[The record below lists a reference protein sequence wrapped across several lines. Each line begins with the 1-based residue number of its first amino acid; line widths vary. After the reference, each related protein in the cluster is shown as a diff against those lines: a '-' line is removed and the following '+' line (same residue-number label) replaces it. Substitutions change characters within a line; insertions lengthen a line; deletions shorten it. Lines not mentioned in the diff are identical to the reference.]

1 MLLRS
6 ENARKNTNLIDLLE
20 INKAQAT
27 DIVGRYLKSVDDIH
41 SFLDFYF
48 ETLERENIVGTTYE
62 KLRRVC
68 KRAEIEFKKRFE
80 DKEIF
85 LEWLCNKYKNQACFR
100 VFQGDFKYSYFAN
113 YGSNQKIKMNQESI
127 DSLICINAF
136 KQITYKDGD
145 LIANGEFKEALVDFM
160 FKNQDR
166 IGRDLEYSLP
176 VREIERVLTLDEMR
190 ELEKAEEKRLFN
202 ENKSRFEKILKS
214 KIAFK
219 RIS

>member
-1 MLLRS
+1 M
-6 ENARKNTNLIDLLE
+6 DLLE
-20 INKAQAT
+20 INKVQAT
-27 DIVGRYLKSVDDIH
+27 DIVGRYLKSVKDIH
-41 SFLDFYF
+41 AFLDFYF

-68 KRAEIEFKKRFE
+68 KRAEIEFKKRFK
-80 DKEIF
+80 DKEVF

-113 YGSNQKIKMNQESI
+113 YGSNQKIKINQESI

-136 KQITYKDGD
+136 KQITYKDGN

-166 IGRDLEYSLP
+166 IGRDLEHSFP

-214 KIAFK
+214 KMAFK
-219 RIS
+219 NIS

>member
-1 MLLRS
+1 MQEKIQILM
-6 ENARKNTNLIDLLE
+6 DLLE

-27 DIVGRYLKSVDDIH
+27 DIVGRYLQDAKNIH
-41 SFLDFYF
+41 AFLDFYF

-68 KRAEIEFKKRFE
+68 KRAQIEFKKRFE

>member
-1 MLLRS
+1 MQEKIQILM
-6 ENARKNTNLIDLLE
+6 DLLE

-27 DIVGRYLKSVDDIH
+27 DIVGRYLKSVKDIH
-41 SFLDFYF
+41 AFLDFYF

-214 KIAFK
+214 KMAFK
-219 RIS
+219 NIS

>member
-1 MLLRS
+1 MQEKIQILM
-6 ENARKNTNLIDLLE
+6 DLLE

-27 DIVGRYLKSVDDIH
+27 DIVGRYLQDAKDIH
-41 SFLDFYF
+41 AFLDFYF

-68 KRAEIEFKKRFE
+68 KRAEIEFKKRFK
-80 DKEIF
+80 DKEVF

-113 YGSNQKIKMNQESI
+113 YGSNQKIKINQESI

-136 KQITYKDGD
+136 KQITYKDGN

-166 IGRDLEYSLP
+166 IGRDLEHSFP

-214 KIAFK
+214 KMAFK
-219 RIS
+219 NIS

>member
-1 MLLRS
+1 MQEKIQILM
-6 ENARKNTNLIDLLE
+6 DLLE

-27 DIVGRYLKSVDDIH
+27 DIVGRYLKSVKDIH
-41 SFLDFYF
+41 AFLDFYF

-85 LEWLCNKYKNQACFR
+85 LEWLKNKYKNQACFR

-113 YGSNQKIKMNQESI
+113 YGSNQKIKINQESI

-136 KQITYKDGD
+136 KQITYKDGN

-166 IGRDLEYSLP
+166 IGRDLEHSFP

-214 KIAFK
+214 KMAFK
-219 RIS
+219 NIS

>member
-1 MLLRS
+1 MQEKIQILM
-6 ENARKNTNLIDLLE
+6 DLLE

-27 DIVGRYLKSVDDIH
+27 DIVGRYLKSVKDIH
-41 SFLDFYF
+41 AFLDFYF

-68 KRAEIEFKKRFE
+68 KRAEIEFKKRFK
-80 DKEIF
+80 DKEVF

-113 YGSNQKIKMNQESI
+113 YGSNQKIKINQESI

-136 KQITYKDGD
+136 KQITYKDGN

-166 IGRDLEYSLP
+166 IGRDLEHSFP

-202 ENKSRFEKILKS
+202 ENKSIFEKILKS
-214 KIAFK
+214 KMAFK
-219 RIS
+219 NIS

>member
-1 MLLRS
+1 MQEKIQILM
-6 ENARKNTNLIDLLE
+6 DLLE

-27 DIVGRYLKSVDDIH
+27 DIVGRYLKSVKDIH
-41 SFLDFYF
+41 AFLDFYF

-166 IGRDLEYSLP
+166 TGRDLEYSLP

>member
-1 MLLRS
+1 MQEKIQILM
-6 ENARKNTNLIDLLE
+6 DLLE

-27 DIVGRYLKSVDDIH
+27 DIVGRYLKSVKDIH
-41 SFLDFYF
+41 AFLDFYF
-48 ETLERENIVGTTYE
+48 ETLEKENIIGTTYE
-62 KLRRVC
+62 KLRMVC
-68 KRAEIEFKKRFE
+68 KKAEIEFKKRFE

-85 LEWLCNKYKNQACFR
+85 LEWLKNKYKNQACFR
-100 VFQGDFKYSYFAN
+100 LHEGDFKYSYFAN
-113 YGSNQKIKMNQESI
+113 YGSNQKIKINQESI
-127 DSLICINAF
+127 DSLICINTF

-166 IGRDLEYSLP
+166 IGRDLEHSLP

>member
-1 MLLRS
+1 MQ
-6 ENARKNTNLIDLLE
+6 EKIQILIDLLE

-68 KRAEIEFKKRFE
+68 KRVEIELKKRFE

>member
-1 MLLRS
+1 MQEKIQILM
-6 ENARKNTNLIDLLE
+6 DLLE

-27 DIVGRYLKSVDDIH
+27 DIVGRYLKSVKDIH
-41 SFLDFYF
+41 AFLDFYF

-85 LEWLCNKYKNQACFR
+85 LEWLCSKYKNQACFR
-100 VFQGDFKYSYFAN
+100 LHEGDFEYSYFASCGN
-113 YGSNQKIKMNQESI
+113 GKKIKINQKSI
-127 DSLICINAF
+127 DILVCVNAF

-166 IGRDLEYSLP
+166 IGRDLEHSLP

>member
-1 MLLRS
+1 MQEKIQILM
-6 ENARKNTNLIDLLE
+6 DLFK

-27 DIVGRYLKSVDDIH
+27 DIVGRYLKSVKDIH

-127 DSLICINAF
+127 DSLICINSF

-176 VREIERVLTLDEMR
+176 VREIEKVLTLDEMR

-202 ENKSRFEKILKS
+202 ENKSRFEKILKR
-214 KIAFK
+214 KMAFK
-219 RIS
+219 NIS

>member
-1 MLLRS
+1 MQEKIQILM
-6 ENARKNTNLIDLLE
+6 DLLE

-27 DIVGRYLKSVDDIH
+27 DIVGRYLKSVKDIH
-41 SFLDFYF
+41 AFLDFYF
-48 ETLERENIVGTTYE
+48 ETLERENIVGTSYE

-85 LEWLCNKYKNQACFR
+85 LEWLCNEYKNQACFR

-113 YGSNQKIKMNQESI
+113 YGSNQKIKINQESI
-127 DSLICINAF
+127 DSLICINTF

-166 IGRDLEYSLP
+166 IGRYLEHSLP

-214 KIAFK
+214 KMAFK
-219 RIS
+219 YIS

>member
-1 MLLRS
+1 MQEKIQILM
-6 ENARKNTNLIDLLE
+6 DLLE

-27 DIVGRYLKSVDDIH
+27 DIVGRYLKSVKDIH
-41 SFLDFYF
+41 AFLDFYF

-68 KRAEIEFKKRFE
+68 KRAQIEFKKRFE

-214 KIAFK
+214 KMAFK
-219 RIS
+219 NIS

>member
-1 MLLRS
+1 MQEKIQILM
-6 ENARKNTNLIDLLE
+6 DLLE

-27 DIVGRYLKSVDDIH
+27 DIVGRYLKSVKDIH
-41 SFLDFYF
+41 AFLDFYF

-113 YGSNQKIKMNQESI
+113 YGSNQKIKINQESI

>member
-1 MLLRS
+1 MQEKIQILM
-6 ENARKNTNLIDLLE
+6 DLLE

-27 DIVGRYLKSVDDIH
+27 DIVGRYLKSVKDIH
-41 SFLDFYF
+41 AFLDFYF

-100 VFQGDFKYSYFAN
+100 LHEGDFEYSYFASCGN
-113 YGSNQKIKMNQESI
+113 GKKIKINQKSI
-127 DSLICINAF
+127 DILVCVNAF
-136 KQITYKDGD
+136 KQISYK
-145 LIANGEFKEALVDFM
+145 NGEPLENNEFKEALLEFI

-166 IGRDLEYSLP
+166 IGRDLEHSLP

>member
-1 MLLRS
+1 MQ
-6 ENARKNTNLIDLLE
+6 EKIQILIDLLE

-80 DKEIF
+80 DKEFF

>member
-1 MLLRS
+1 MQEKIQILM
-6 ENARKNTNLIDLLE
+6 DLLE

-27 DIVGRYLKSVDDIH
+27 DIVGRYLKSVKDIH
-41 SFLDFYF
+41 AFLDFYF
-48 ETLERENIVGTTYE
+48 ETLERENIVGTSYE

-85 LEWLCNKYKNQACFR
+85 LEWLCSKYKNQACFR
-100 VFQGDFKYSYFAN
+100 VFKGDFKYSYFAN
-113 YGSNQKIKMNQESI
+113 YGSNQKIKINQESI
-127 DSLICINAF
+127 DSLICINTF

-166 IGRDLEYSLP
+166 IGKNLNIPLSVKKIEKVLSLEEK
-176 VREIERVLTLDEMR
+176 REIE
-190 ELEKAEEKRLFN
+190 KIEETKLFY
-202 ENKSRFEKILKS
+202 ENKDRFEIFIKS
-214 KIAFK
+214 KKAFK
-219 RIS
+219 KIS

>member
-1 MLLRS
+1 MQEKIQILM
-6 ENARKNTNLIDLLE
+6 DLLE

-27 DIVGRYLKSVDDIH
+27 DIVGRYLKSVKDIH
-41 SFLDFYF
+41 VFLDFYF
-48 ETLERENIVGTTYE
+48 ETLERENIVGTSYE

-68 KRAEIEFKKRFE
+68 KRAQIEFKKRFE

-85 LEWLCNKYKNQACFR
+85 LEWLCSKYKNQACFR

-113 YGSNQKIKMNQESI
+113 YGSNQKIKINQESI

-166 IGRDLEYSLP
+166 IGRDLEHSLP
-176 VREIERVLTLDEMR
+176 VREIERVLTLDKMR

-219 RIS
+219 RTS

>member
-1 MLLRS
+1 MQEKIQILM
-6 ENARKNTNLIDLLE
+6 DLLE
-20 INKAQAT
+20 INKSQAT
-27 DIVGRYLKSVDDIH
+27 DIVGRYLKSVKDIH
-41 SFLDFYF
+41 AFLDFYF
-48 ETLERENIVGTTYE
+48 ETLEKENIIGTTYE
-62 KLRRVC
+62 KLRMVC
-68 KRAEIEFKKRFE
+68 KKAEIEFKKRFE

-85 LEWLCNKYKNQACFR
+85 LEWLKNKYKNQACFR
-100 VFQGDFKYSYFAN
+100 LHEGDFEYSYFAN
-113 YGSNQKIKMNQESI
+113 YGSNQKIKINQESI
-127 DSLICINAF
+127 DSLICINTF

-166 IGRDLEYSLP
+166 IGRDLEHSLP

>member
-1 MLLRS
+1 MQ
-6 ENARKNTNLIDLLE
+6 EKIQILIDLLE

-68 KRAEIEFKKRFE
+68 KRAEIEFRKRFE

>member
-1 MLLRS
+1 MQ
-6 ENARKNTNLIDLLE
+6 EKIQILIDLLE
-20 INKAQAT
+20 INKAQAI

>member
-1 MLLRS
+1 MQEKIQILM
-6 ENARKNTNLIDLLE
+6 DLLE

-27 DIVGRYLKSVDDIH
+27 DIVGRYLKSVKDIH
-41 SFLDFYF
+41 AFLDFYF
-48 ETLERENIVGTTYE
+48 ETLERENIVGTSYE

-68 KRAEIEFKKRFE
+68 KRAQIEFKKRFE

>member
-1 MLLRS
+1 MQEKIQILM
-6 ENARKNTNLIDLLE
+6 DLLE

-27 DIVGRYLKSVDDIH
+27 DIVGRYLKSVKDIH
-41 SFLDFYF
+41 AFLDFYF
-48 ETLERENIVGTTYE
+48 ETLERENIVGISYE

>member
-1 MLLRS
+1 MQEKIQILM
-6 ENARKNTNLIDLLE
+6 DLLE

-27 DIVGRYLKSVDDIH
+27 DIVGRYLKSVKDIH
-41 SFLDFYF
+41 AFLDFYF

-100 VFQGDFKYSYFAN
+100 VFQVDFKYSYFAN
-113 YGSNQKIKMNQESI
+113 YGSNQKIKINQESI

-136 KQITYKDGD
+136 KQITYKDGN

-166 IGRDLEYSLP
+166 IGRDLEHSLP

-214 KIAFK
+214 KKAFK
-219 RIS
+219 KIS

>member
-1 MLLRS
+1 MQ
-6 ENARKNTNLIDLLE
+6 EKIQILIDLLE

-100 VFQGDFKYSYFAN
+100 VFQGDFKYSYFSN

-214 KIAFK
+214 KMAFK
-219 RIS
+219 NIS

>member
-1 MLLRS
+1 MQEKIQILM
-6 ENARKNTNLIDLLE
+6 DLLE

-27 DIVGRYLKSVDDIH
+27 DIVGRYLKSVKDIH
-41 SFLDFYF
+41 AFLDFYF
-48 ETLERENIVGTTYE
+48 ETLERENIVGTSYE

-113 YGSNQKIKMNQESI
+113 YGSNQKIKINQESI
-127 DSLICINAF
+127 DSLICINTF

-145 LIANGEFKEALVDFM
+145 LIANGEFKEALIDFM

-166 IGRDLEYSLP
+166 IGRDLEHSLP
-176 VREIERVLTLDEMR
+176 VREIERVLTLDKMR

>member
-1 MLLRS
+1 MQEKIQILM
-6 ENARKNTNLIDLLE
+6 DLLE

-27 DIVGRYLKSVDDIH
+27 DIVGRYLKSVKDIH
-41 SFLDFYF
+41 AFLDFYF
-48 ETLERENIVGTTYE
+48 ETLERENIVGTSYE

-100 VFQGDFKYSYFAN
+100 VFKGDFKYSYFVN
-113 YGSNQKIKMNQESI
+113 YGSNQKIKINQESI
-127 DSLICINAF
+127 DSLICINTF

-166 IGRDLEYSLP
+166 IGRDLEHSLP

>member
-1 MLLRS
+1 MQEKIQILM
-6 ENARKNTNLIDLLE
+6 DLLE

-27 DIVGRYLKSVDDIH
+27 DIVGRYLKSVKDIH
-41 SFLDFYF
+41 AFLDFYF
-48 ETLERENIVGTTYE
+48 ETLERENIVGTSYE

-68 KRAEIEFKKRFE
+68 KRAQIEFKKRFE

-100 VFQGDFKYSYFAN
+100 LHEGDFEYSYFASCGN
-113 YGSNQKIKMNQESI
+113 GKKIKINQKSI
-127 DSLICINAF
+127 DILVCVNAF

-166 IGRDLEYSLP
+166 IGRDLEHSLP

>member
-1 MLLRS
+1 MQEKIQILM
-6 ENARKNTNLIDLLE
+6 DLLE

-27 DIVGRYLKSVDDIH
+27 DIVGRYLKSVKDIH
-41 SFLDFYF
+41 AFLDFYF

-145 LIANGEFKEALVDFM
+145 LIANREFKEALVDFM

-176 VREIERVLTLDEMR
+176 VLEIERVLTLDEMR
-190 ELEKAEEKRLFN
+190 ELEKTEEKRLFN

>member
-1 MLLRS
+1 MQEKIQILM
-6 ENARKNTNLIDLLE
+6 DLLE

-27 DIVGRYLKSVDDIH
+27 DIVGRYLKSVKDIH
-41 SFLDFYF
+41 AFLDFYF
-48 ETLERENIVGTTYE
+48 ETLEKENIIGTTYE
-62 KLRRVC
+62 KLRMVC
-68 KRAEIEFKKRFE
+68 KKAEIEFKKRFE

-100 VFQGDFKYSYFAN
+100 LHEGDFEYSYFASC
-113 YGSNQKIKMNQESI
+113 GSNQKIKINQESI
-127 DSLICINAF
+127 DSLICINTF

-166 IGRDLEYSLP
+166 IGRDLEHSLP

-214 KIAFK
+214 KKAFK
-219 RIS
+219 KIS

>member
-1 MLLRS
+1 M
-6 ENARKNTNLIDLLE
+6 LIDLLE

>member
-1 MLLRS
+1 MQ
-6 ENARKNTNLIDLLE
+6 EKIQILIDLLE

-27 DIVGRYLKSVDDIH
+27 DIVGRYLQDAKDIH
-41 SFLDFYF
+41 AFLDFYF

-166 IGRDLEYSLP
+166 IGRDLEHSLP
-176 VREIERVLTLDEMR
+176 MREIERVLTLDEMR

-214 KIAFK
+214 KIALNA
-219 RIS
+219 

>member
-1 MLLRS
+1 MQ
-6 ENARKNTNLIDLLE
+6 EKIQILIDLLE

-113 YGSNQKIKMNQESI
+113 YESNQKIKMNQESI

>member
-1 MLLRS
+1 MQEKIQILM
-6 ENARKNTNLIDLLE
+6 DLLE
-20 INKAQAT
+20 INKVQAT
-27 DIVGRYLKSVDDIH
+27 DIVGRYLKSVKDIH
-41 SFLDFYF
+41 AFLDFYF

-68 KRAEIEFKKRFE
+68 KRAEIEFKKRFK
-80 DKEIF
+80 DKEVF

-113 YGSNQKIKMNQESI
+113 YGSNQKIKINQESI

-136 KQITYKDGD
+136 KQITYKDGN

-166 IGRDLEYSLP
+166 IGRDLEHSFP
-176 VREIERVLTLDEMR
+176 VREIEIVLTLDEMR

-214 KIAFK
+214 KMAFK
-219 RIS
+219 NIS

>member
-1 MLLRS
+1 MQEKIQILM
-6 ENARKNTNLIDLLE
+6 DLLE

-27 DIVGRYLKSVDDIH
+27 DIVGRYLKSVKDIH
-41 SFLDFYF
+41 AFLDFYF
-48 ETLERENIVGTTYE
+48 ETLERENIVGTSYE

-127 DSLICINAF
+127 DSLICINTF

-145 LIANGEFKEALVDFM
+145 LIANGEFKEALVEFM

>member
-1 MLLRS
+1 MQ
-6 ENARKNTNLIDLLE
+6 EKIQILIDLLE

-166 IGRDLEYSLP
+166 IGRDLEYSLL

>member
-1 MLLRS
+1 MQ
-6 ENARKNTNLIDLLE
+6 EKIQILIDLLE

-214 KIAFK
+214 KMAFK
-219 RIS
+219 NIR